1 MSKRVED
8 LRILV
13 NKKMKLDKY
22 LSICEGLHYVSF
34 FMLIYYVVTFDNG
47 DTPYLILWS
56 LLAFIGWLVTS
67 FFEKKIVQVKL
78 EMTSELFENKSQ
90 E

>member
-22 LSICEGLHYVSF
+22 LSICEGLHYACF
-34 FMLIYYVVTFDNG
+34 FMVIFYVVTFKNG
-47 DTPYLILWS
+47 DTPYLISWAF
-56 LLAFIGWLVTS
+56 LALIGWVASTIL
-67 FFEKKIVQVKL
+67 EKKIVQVKL
-78 EMTSELFENKSQ
+78 EMTSELFESKSQ